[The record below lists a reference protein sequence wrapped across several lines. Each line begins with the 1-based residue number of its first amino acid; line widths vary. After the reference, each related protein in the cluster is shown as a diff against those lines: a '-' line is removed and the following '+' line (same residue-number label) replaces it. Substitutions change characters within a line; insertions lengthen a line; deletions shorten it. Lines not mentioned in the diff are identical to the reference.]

1 MFGCKGLTVLV
12 KMSFII
18 RVRVHLERQIN
29 TSTTEMQNFKL
40 PISPTVKLSCVMHDN
55 GGSFFLQRQ
64 S

>member
-1 MFGCKGLTVLV
+1 MLGCKGLTVLV

-18 RVRVHLERQIN
+18 RLHLERQIN
-29 TSTTEMQNFKL
+29 TSITEMQNFKL

-55 GGSFFLQRQ
+55 GGSFFLQKQ

>member
-1 MFGCKGLTVLV
+1 MLV

-18 RVRVHLERQIN
+18 RVRVHLERQIK
-29 TSTTEMQNFKL
+29 TTDMRNFKL

-55 GGSFFLQRQ
+55 GGSFFLQKQ

>member
-1 MFGCKGLTVLV
+1 MLGCKGLTVLV

-18 RVRVHLERQIN
+18 RVHLERQIK
-29 TSTTEMQNFKL
+29 TTDMQNFKL

-55 GGSFFLQRQ
+55 GGSFFLQKQ

>member
-1 MFGCKGLTVLV
+1 MLGCKGLTVLV

-18 RVRVHLERQIN
+18 RLHLERQIN

-40 PISPTVKLSCVMHDN
+40 PISPTVKLPCVMHDN
-55 GGSFFLQRQ
+55 GGSFFLQKQ